1 MFSYIRTKDGQNML
15 EYTVMIIVVVIAL
28 VAMGTYMQRSMNARL
43 KQIQEE
49 LNESRR

>member
-1 MFSYIRTKDGQNML
+1 MFVYLRQKDGQNML

-49 LNESRR
+49 LNDSRR

>member
-1 MFSYIRTKDGQNML
+1 MFSYFRKKDGQNML

-49 LNESRR
+49 LNDSRR